1 MAEQFMFICDSC
13 YNDLKD
19 IIHIEQK
26 KTYQKE
32 KCAFCEQK
40 KDCKYSRVVY
50 GKNAV

>member
-13 YNDLKD
+13 YNDFKD
-19 IIHIEQK
+19 SLHIEQK
-26 KTYQKE
+26 KKYQKE

-50 GKNAV
+50 GKNAM